1 MKSSQ
6 NSHSNPQNLEEWG
19 RRFEEYRAP
28 LLRLA
33 SRNMCGVLTQ
43 RVSPEDAVQM
53 ALADACRKIPYFERN
68 PEIPLYFKLRT
79 LLLQTITDLER
90 CHLKSQKR
98 DAFKEERIS
107 DSPGTQTEAWL
118 GWNML
123 ADSISS
129 PTQHIR
135 HEERDA
141 LLRQAL
147 EELPE
152 NDRCI
157 LQLRHFDGMSNQECA
172 EILHIEP
179 KAASIRYVRAL
190 QRLRDRLIALSEFHR

>member
-1 MKSSQ
+1 
-6 NSHSNPQNLEEWG
+6 
-19 RRFEEYRAP
+19 
-28 LLRLA
+28 
-33 SRNMCGVLTQ
+33 
-43 RVSPEDAVQM
+43 
-53 ALADACRKIPYFERN
+53 
-68 PEIPLYFKLRT
+68 
-79 LLLQTITDLER
+79 
-90 CHLKSQKR
+90 
-98 DAFKEERIS
+98 
-107 DSPGTQTEAWL
+107 
-118 GWNML
+118 ML